1 MVKLIGTGGNQV
13 PTNNM
18 LGNMAFQNKE
28 GVSIDLLGLA
38 AGTAA
43 APSLIPSGDP
53 NTGVWFPAAD
63 TVSVSTGGTERL
75 RVDSSGNV
83 SIRLSANETRS
94 ISFFNTTNSGT
105 YGRIRYTDSSGIFDI
120 GNVAGYPVTLSTN
133 DTERMR
139 IDATGNVGI
148 GTTSPTSRIHVYGT
162 TSTTQQISIDGTS
175 NTSSLKISYN
185 GSQVGFLQNYQNT
198 EINFGTSV
206 SAPIMFYTNNTEK
219 MRLTSAGNFGIGTAS
234 PLAKLDVAGFL
245 RSGGDATFRG
255 DIVIQQQANSAAGT
269 GGLELKSDAGSAGY
283 GARILTIF
291 DGVSTYNLGFQTR
304 SNSATWSTQ
313 MVVTSAGNV
322 GIGTITPT
330 QKLDV
335 VGTGTFSVSVNTP
348 FITFGGTTS
357 AFPALKRSSTTL
369 QVRLADDTADAP
381 LSASTINATTIPV
394 NTPAFATS
402 GFSLTG
408 NNAFSL
414 MDLAG
419 QWNTT
424 GNPSAIR
431 LNVTNIASGASSLL
445 MELGTT
451 DIGVYT
457 ARFTVSKAGSVT
469 LADGGNLS
477 VGLSTGTK
485 IGTATSQKIGFWNVT
500 PIIQPTTSVAAAT
513 FVANSGTAVNDAST
527 FDGYTISKVVKA
539 LRNLGILA

>member
-28 GVSIDLLGLA
+28 GVAIDLLGLA

-43 APSLIPSGDP
+43 SPSLIPTGDP

-63 TVSVSTGGTERL
+63 TVAVSTGGTERV
-75 RVDSSGNV
+75 RVTSTGLVGIGSNNPPEKLTVGAGN
-83 SIRLSANETRS
+83 IRLDSGQGVFWGGTENYIYGNHAS
-94 ISFFNTTNSGT
+94 DFIAIVTNNVEI
-105 YGRIRYTDSSGIFDI
+105 IRFEQS
-120 GNVAGYPVTLSTN
+120 
-133 DTERMR
+133 
-139 IDATGNVGI
+139 GNVGI
-148 GTTSPTSRIHVYGT
+148 GTTTPSDKFTV
-162 TSTTQQISIDGTS
+162 
-175 NTSSLKISYN
+175 N
-185 GSQVGFLQNYQNT
+185 GRGFFNS
-198 EINFGTSV
+198 GV
-206 SAPIMFYTNNTEK
+206 
-219 MRLTSAGNFGIGTAS
+219 RLGTAYS
-234 PLAKLDVAGFL
+234 ALDVATGA
-245 RSGGDATFRG
+245 SGLYL
-255 DIVIQQQANSAAGT
+255 S
-269 GGLELKSDAGSAGY
+269 
-283 GARILTIF
+283 GAQGALNHMFINP
-291 DGVSTYNLGFQTR
+291 S
-304 SNSATWSTQ
+304 
-313 MVVTSAGNV
+313 GNV
-322 GIGTITPT
+322 GIGTIAPAF
-330 QKLDV
+330 KLEV
-335 VGTGTFSVSVNTP
+335 TGTAFISTSLRTP
-348 FITFGGTTS
+348 QINNNGGVIGIEGNTS
-357 AFPALKRSSTTL
+357 AFPGIKRSATTL

-381 LSASTINATTIPV
+381 LSSSTINATTIPV
-394 NTPAFATS
+394 NTPAIATS

-457 ARFTVSKAGSVT
+457 ARFTVSKAGNVT